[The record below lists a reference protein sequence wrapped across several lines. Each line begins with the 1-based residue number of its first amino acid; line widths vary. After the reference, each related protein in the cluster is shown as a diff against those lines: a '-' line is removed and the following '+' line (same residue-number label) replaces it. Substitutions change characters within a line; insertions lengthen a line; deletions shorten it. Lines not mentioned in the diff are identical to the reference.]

1 MTELNQKKGCVY
13 KLYNTENNKYY
24 VGSTIQKL
32 NRRLKDH
39 RNQANNSTR
48 QSKLYVEMR
57 LIGCD
62 KWYIEELKEININNK
77 IELIK
82 YENDFINLTDINCLN
97 CINSQFKIEPNQKIK
112 SKNKVID
119 IDNDKYQNNLIME
132 KNRAQEKRDLI
143 KNDTEQYNDYL
154 EYHKKRVKDYRERL
168 KNDPD
173 KYKIYLEKEKKRK
186 QTSCVRGSG
195 DDEDPANLSPSI
207 VESTPTR
214 ESAIG

>member
-1 MTELNQKKGCVY
+1 MVGFQRLVDFVVVFVLNIHCYIDITMNGIIY
-13 KLYNTENNKYY
+13 KLYNTENDKYY

-48 QSKLYVEMR
+48 QSKLYLEIR
-57 LIGCD
+57 SINCD
-62 KWYIEELKEININNK
+62 KWFIKELKEININNK

-82 YENDFINLTDINCLN
+82 HENDFINLMDINCLN
-97 CINSQFKIEPNQKIK
+97 CINSQFKIEPNQIIK

-119 IDNDKYQNNLIME
+119 VDNEKYQNNLITE

-143 KNDTEQYNDYL
+143 KHDTEQYYDYL

-186 QTSCVRGSG
+186 QTTKPRTDVG
-195 DDEDPANLSPSI
+195 EL
-207 VESTPTR
+207 
-214 ESAIG
+214 